1 MNRPSDVPLAL
12 PAFTA
17 DPSSSHTASA
27 TPCNSAPVLCAPVVH
42 IQAQFVAALRAAL
55 KPCAAPALAVCG
67 GTLATTFLSAG
78 LAAGDGAVM
87 RRLMDLLVAPLQV
100 CGH

>member
-1 MNRPSDVPLAL
+1 MCLLFA
-12 PAFTA
+12 
-17 DPSSSHTASA
+17 
-27 TPCNSAPVLCAPVVH
+27 
-42 IQAQFVAALRAAL
+42 QAQFVAALRAAL
-55 KPCAAPALAVCG
+55 KPGAAPALAVCG

-100 CGH
+100 YTVYEG